1 MEMEMQGP
9 ISSRINVGPLE
20 RGISV
25 ATGIA
30 LLAYTLSRRPRLR
43 LPLGLDAGY
52 MIYRGA
58 TGHCVFYQM
67 LGINRTEVNGHEG
80 IRVERAVT
88 VNRPK
93 TELYQMWRDLENLP
107 RFMEHLEAVR
117 VDAADVDRSH
127 WIAKG
132 PLDRRVEWDSEII
145 EERENELL
153 VWKSLPGST
162 VESMGRVEFL
172 DAPGG
177 RGTIVHVSMEY
188 NPPAGSLGA
197 AFAKLFGK
205 EPGHQ
210 INADLRR
217 FKQIMEAGE
226 VATVEGQSSGR
237 GREMNS
243 AFTKPNRRLTPPT
256 QPEKDLVEQASEDS
270 FPASD
275 PPGWISERGIR

>member
-1 MEMEMQGP
+1 MQMEMQGP
-9 ISSRINVGPLE
+9 VKSRVNVGQVE
-20 RGISV
+20 RGISL
-25 ATGIA
+25 ATGLA
-30 LLAYTLSRRPRLR
+30 LLAYTVSRRPKLS

-88 VNRPK
+88 VNRPRG
-93 TELYQMWRDLENLP
+93 ELYQMWRDFENLP
-107 RFMEHLEAVR
+107 RFMKYLETVQMDDR
-117 VDAADVDRSH
+117 DTGRSH
-127 WIAKG
+127 WVVKG
-132 PLDRRVEWDSEII
+132 PMNRLIEWDAEVI

-153 VWKSLPGST
+153 VWKSLPGSM
-162 VESMGRVEFL
+162 VESMGRVEFV

-197 AFAKLFGK
+197 AFAKLFGR
-205 EPGHQ
+205 EPGYQ
-210 INADLRR
+210 IKEDLRR
-217 FKQIMEAGE
+217 FKQIAETGE
-226 VATVEGQSSGR
+226 IPTVDGQPSGR
-237 GREMNS
+237 SDPSQMTTSR
-243 AFTKPNRRLTPPT
+243 TKYRYS
-256 QPEKDLVEQASEDS
+256 QDVVEQASEDS

>member
-1 MEMEMQGP
+1 MEIEMQQP
-9 ISSRINVGPLE
+9 MTSRVNVGRVE

-30 LLAYTLSRRPRLR
+30 LLAYTLSRRPKLS
-43 LPLGLDAGY
+43 LPLGLDASY

-88 VNRPK
+88 VNRPRA
-93 TELYQMWRDLENLP
+93 ELYQMWRDFENLP
-107 RFMEHLEAVR
+107 RFMQHLESVQ
-117 VDAADVDRSH
+117 VDETDGGRSH
-127 WIAKG
+127 WVAKA
-132 PLDRRVEWDSEII
+132 PLGKSIEWDAEVI

-153 VWKSLPGST
+153 VWKSLPGSL
-162 VESMGRVEFL
+162 VESMGRVEFT
-172 DAPGG
+172 DAPAG
-177 RGTIVHVSMEY
+177 RGTIVRVSMEY
-188 NPPAGSLGA
+188 NPPAGSMGA
-197 AFAKLFGK
+197 AFAKLLRE
-205 EPGHQ
+205 EPGLQ
-210 INADLRR
+210 IKNDLRH

-226 VATVEGQSSGR
+226 IPTVDGQPSGR
-237 GREMNS
+237 S
-243 AFTKPNRRLTPPT
+243 KPNERIVPRAKPR
-256 QPEKDLVEQASEDS
+256 KDAVEIASEDS

>member
-1 MEMEMQGP
+1 METQMQRP
-9 ISSRINVGPLE
+9 IMSRVNVGPLE

-30 LLAYTLSRRPRLR
+30 LLAYTLSRRPRLG

-58 TGHCVFYQM
+58 TGHCVFYQL
-67 LGINRTEVNGHEG
+67 LGISRTEVNGHEG
-80 IRVERAVT
+80 IRVERTVT

-93 TELYQMWRDLENLP
+93 EELYRMWRDFENLP
-107 RFMEHLEAVR
+107 RFMKHLESVQ
-117 VDAADVDRSH
+117 VDPDDRERSH
-127 WIAKG
+127 WVAKA
-132 PLDRRVEWDSEII
+132 PLGKQVAWDAEVI

-153 VWKSLPGST
+153 VWKSLPGSM

-172 DAPGG
+172 EAPGG
-177 RGTIVHVSMEY
+177 RGTMVRVSMEY

-197 AFAKLFGK
+197 AFAKLLRE
-205 EPGHQ
+205 EPAMQ
-210 INADLRR
+210 IKNDLRH

-226 VATVEGQSSGR
+226 IPTVDGQPSGR
-237 GREMNS
+237 SDPSQNS
-243 AFTKPNRRLTPPT
+243 PRRTKYRYS
-256 QPEKDLVEQASEDS
+256 QDVVEQASEDS

>member
-9 ISSRINVGPLE
+9 VSSRMNVGPVE

-30 LLAYTLSRRPRLR
+30 LLAYTLSKRPRLS

-93 TELYQMWRDLENLP
+93 AELYQMWRDFENLP
-107 RFMEHLEAVR
+107 RFMEHLESVQ
-117 VDAADVDRSH
+117 VDRSDGDRSH
-127 WIAKG
+127 WVAKG
-132 PLDRRVEWDSEII
+132 PLDRRVEWDAEII

-226 VATVEGQSSGR
+226 VATVEGQPSGR
-237 GREMNS
+237 GRQTNS
-243 AFTKPNRRLTPPT
+243 AFTKPNRRLTSQT
-256 QPEKDLVEQASEDS
+256 QPEKDIVEQASEDS

>member
-1 MEMEMQGP
+1 MEMEIQGP

-88 VNRPK
+88 VNRSK
-93 TELYQMWRDLENLP
+93 AELYQMWRDLENLP
-107 RFMEHLEAVR
+107 RFMEHLESVR

-145 EERENELL
+145 EERENELF

-177 RGTIVHVSMEY
+177 RGTVVQVSMEY

-217 FKQIMEAGE
+217 FKQIMETGE

-243 AFTKPNRRLTPPT
+243 AFTKPNRRLTAQT
-256 QPEKDLVEQASEDS
+256 KPEKDIVEQASEDS

>member
-1 MEMEMQGP
+1 MQMAMQGP
-9 ISSRINVGPLE
+9 VRSRMNVGQVE
-20 RGISV
+20 RGISL
-25 ATGIA
+25 ATGLA
-30 LLAYTLSRRPRLR
+30 LLAYTVSRRPRLS

-93 TELYQMWRDLENLP
+93 EELYQMWRDFENLP
-107 RFMEHLEAVR
+107 RFMKYLETVQ
-117 VDAADVDRSH
+117 VDDRDTGKSH
-127 WIAKG
+127 WVAKG
-132 PLDRRVEWDSEII
+132 PLDRQIEWDAEVI

-153 VWKSLPGST
+153 VWKSLPGSM
-162 VESMGRVEFL
+162 VESMGRVEFV
-172 DAPGG
+172 DAQGG

-197 AFAKLFGK
+197 AFAKLLGR
-205 EPGHQ
+205 EPGTQ
-210 INADLRR
+210 IKEDLRR
-217 FKQIMEAGE
+217 FKQIAETGE
-226 VATVEGQSSGR
+226 IPTVQGQPSGR
-237 GREMNS
+237 S
-243 AFTKPNRRLTPPT
+243 DPNQMSTRRTRYRYS
-256 QPEKDLVEQASEDS
+256 QDVVEQASEDS

-275 PPGWISERGIR
+275 PPGWISQRGIR

>member
-1 MEMEMQGP
+1 MEMEVQEP
-9 ISSRINVGPLE
+9 VSSRINVGPVE

-43 LPLGLDAGY
+43 LPLGLHAGY

-67 LGINRTEVNGHEG
+67 LGINRKEVNGHEG

-88 VNRPK
+88 VNRPQR
-93 TELYQMWRDLENLP
+93 ELYQMWRDFENLP
-107 RFMEHLEAVR
+107 RFMEHLESVQ
-117 VDAADVDRSH
+117 VDRSDGDRSH
-127 WIAKG
+127 WVARG
-132 PLDRRVEWDSEII
+132 PLDRRVEWDAEVI

-226 VATVEGQSSGR
+226 VATVEGQPSGR
-237 GREMNS
+237 GRQTNS
-243 AFTKPNRRLTPPT
+243 AFTKPNRRLTSRT
-256 QPEKDLVEQASEDS
+256 QPEKDIVEQASEDS

-275 PPGWISERGIR
+275 PPGWISQRGIR